1 MDMGLVYR
9 EENTVYHTSEQGAH
23 YLAGTYDVENEEYTI
38 DDPDDASLQS
48 WEDVGRLS
56 DENYIG

>member
-1 MDMGLVYR
+1 MGATCHWVPTIVAPTDASGLHGLGLLSMVFG
-9 EENTVYHTSEQGAH
+9 VFSS
-23 YLAGTYDVENEEYTI
+23 I

>member
-1 MDMGLVYR
+1 MVFGVF
-9 EENTVYHTSEQGAH
+9 SS
-23 YLAGTYDVENEEYTI
+23 I